1 MFAAL
6 IFLFFA
12 VALLVAGGVLLY
24 FRSRTRQ
31 KAALMRSV
39 QTSSAS
45 EASALPPGTLV
56 EVSGMLRCEEAL
68 TSEMSNRSCA
78 YYASRVTREYL
89 DNRRDDDNDRPGSNR
104 RSETLAEN
112 RRFAPFSVEDD
123 TGSVA
128 VDAQEAEMDAEQV
141 VDRFE
146 RNTGGEG
153 HSISFGGATLALA
166 GGERTIGYR
175 YTESILPVD
184 APVYV
189 LGVIGYRGEISAPS
203 KERGDQRFV
212 VSYRSEEDL
221 DRSLG
226 RNSLWL
232 GLIALGLFILGAV
245 FGAVGV
251 AALAGYIEFESTSA
265 LLALFVG

>member
-24 FRSRTRQ
+24 FRSRTLQ
-31 KAALMRSV
+31 KAALMKSV
-39 QTSSAS
+39 ETSFAS
-45 EASALPPGTLV
+45 EASAMPPGTLV
-56 EVSGMLRCEEAL
+56 EVAGTLRCEQPL

-78 YYASRVTREYL
+78 YYSSRVSREYL

-112 RRFAPFSVEDD
+112 KQFAPFSVEDE

-128 VDAQEAEMDAEQV
+128 VDAKEAEMDAEQV

-146 RNTGGEG
+146 RNTGGDG
-153 HSISFGGATLALA
+153 HSISFGGATLSLA
-166 GGERTIGYR
+166 GGEKTIGYR

-189 LGVIGYRGEISAPS
+189 LGVVGDRGGISAPP
-203 KERGDQRFV
+203 EDQI
-212 VSYRSEEDL
+212 
-221 DRSLG
+221 G
-226 RNSLWL
+226 R
-232 GLIALGLFILGAV
+232 AHV
-245 FGAVGV
+245 
-251 AALAGYIEFESTSA
+251 
-265 LLALFVG
+265 

>member
-12 VALLVAGGVLLY
+12 VALLAAGGVLLY
-24 FRSRTRQ
+24 FRGRTRQ
-31 KAALMRSV
+31 KAALMQSV
-39 QTSSAS
+39 QTSDAS
-45 EASALPPGTLV
+45 VASAMTPGTLV
-56 EVSGMLRCEEAL
+56 EVAGTLRCEQPL

-78 YYASRVTREYL
+78 YYSSRVSREYL
-89 DNRRDDDNDRPGSNR
+89 DNRRDDDSDRPGSNR

-112 RRFAPFSVEDD
+112 SQFAPFSVEDE
-123 TGSVA
+123 TGSVP
-128 VDAQEAEMDAEQV
+128 VDAQEAEIDAEQV

-189 LGVIGYRGEISAPS
+189 LGVVGERGEISAPP
-203 KERGDQRFV
+203 KDRKDQRFV
-212 VSYRSEEDL
+212 ISHRSEEDL

-226 RNSLWL
+226 RSSLWL
-232 GLIALGLFILGAV
+232 GLIALGLFVLGAA
-245 FGAVGV
+245 FGAVGI
-251 AALAGYIEFESTSA
+251 AALTGYIEFESTSA
-265 LLALFVG
+265 LIPLFAD

>member
-12 VALLVAGGVLLY
+12 LAMLIAGVVLLY
-24 FRSRTRQ
+24 FRGRTRQ
-31 KAALMRSV
+31 KAALMKSV
-39 QTSSAS
+39 QTSDAS
-45 EASALPPGTLV
+45 EASALSPGTLV
-56 EVSGMLRCEEAL
+56 EVAGTLRCEEPL
-68 TSEMSNRSCA
+68 ISEMSNRSCA
-78 YYASRVTREYL
+78 YYSSHVTREYL

-112 RRFAPFSVEDD
+112 RQFAPFSVEDG
-123 TGSVA
+123 TGSA
-128 VDAQEAEMDAEQV
+128 LVDAKEADIDAEQV

-153 HSISFGGATLALA
+153 HSISFGGTTLSLA

-189 LGVIGYRGEISAPS
+189 LGVVGDRGEISAPP
-203 KERGDQRFV
+203 KDRGDQRFV
-212 VSYRSEEDL
+212 ISYRSEEDL

-226 RNSLWL
+226 RSSLWL
-232 GLIALGLFILGAV
+232 GLIALGLFVLGAA

-251 AALAGYIEFESTSA
+251 AALTGYIEFESTSA
-265 LLALFVG
+265 LLAFFTG